1 MVQSYIHALP
11 TQMCPKDRMYAR
23 GRGTIIDKGRARRLD
38 DGNETRL
45 DNEEGQ
51 YSKKKMQKGTQGC

>member
-11 TQMCPKDRMYAR
+11 TQVCPKDRMYAR
-23 GRGTIIDKGRARRLD
+23 GRKTIIESGGAGRLD

-45 DNEEGQ
+45 DNEGGQ
-51 YSKKKMQKGTQGC
+51 YSQKNAKGDAGVR